1 MPHSIN
7 SYDYLAAM
15 PAAKSLPDSAAPI
28 CHLRQTARKFSK
40 SYHKIITLAYYIL
53 AKKSAIS
60 DALLKNNKIIFK
72 YNVLNNFLKER
83 LML

>member
-1 MPHSIN
+1 MIIWPTCQPPKAC
-7 SYDYLAAM
+7 LTARRQF
-15 PAAKSLPDSAAPI
+15 

-53 AKKSAIS
+53 AKKSAVS
-60 DALLKNNKIIFK
+60 DTLLKNNKIIFK